1 VSTSSIYEV
10 VDAGERCRRWGPS
23 ALSAAELLALVLT
36 RGGSRRS
43 ALELARSVLARF
55 GDLRHLSRAEVRE
68 LTKLDGIGA
77 ARSVTLGAA
86 FELGRR
92 VEHGDAESLELIEG
106 PESAARL
113 LRTVLGGLKQ
123 EGVAVL
129 HLGARHQVLRV
140 QLVALGTLNAASVE
154 AREIFRGAIAVAAA
168 AIVLGH
174 NHPSGSPEP
183 SQDDLRLTR
192 RIAGCGETLGVTLLD
207 HLVLGEGSYVSLRER
222 GAL

>member
-1 VSTSSIYEV
+1 M
-10 VDAGERCRRWGPS
+10 
-23 ALSAAELLALVLT
+23 ELLALVLA
-36 RGGSRRS
+36 RGGSS
-43 ALELARSVLARF
+43 CQALELARSVLARF
-55 GDLRHLSRAEVRE
+55 GDLRHLSRAEASE
-68 LTKLDGIGA
+68 LSRLEGVGL
-77 ARSVTLGAA
+77 ARSTTLSAA

-92 VEHGDAESLELIEG
+92 AEQGEAESLELIEG

-113 LRTVLGGLKQ
+113 LRTVLGGLEQ

-140 QLVALGTLNAASVE
+140 QLVALGTLNSANVE
-154 AREIFRGAIAVAAA
+154 AREIFRGAIAVASA